1 MKEQLAPYDIP
12 YAIDIT
18 LYKHNYYDR
27 LIISYLKKYAQYIPS
42 GNTNESFIV
51 NVKDFKRILSSR
63 FNSELSSMKG
73 LIEIEVSKNVN
84 SVHFLARIIDNF
96 QNLLS

>member
-1 MKEQLAPYDIP
+1 MKEQLEQYDIP
-12 YAIDIT
+12 YAIDIK

-51 NVKDFKRILSSR
+51 NFKYFKIILSSI
-63 FNSELSSMKG
+63 FNS
-73 LIEIEVSKNVN
+73 
-84 SVHFLARIIDNF
+84 
-96 QNLLS
+96 

>member
-42 GNTNESFIV
+42 GNTNES
-51 NVKDFKRILSSR
+51 LS
-63 FNSELSSMKG
+63 
-73 LIEIEVSKNVN
+73 
-84 SVHFLARIIDNF
+84 
-96 QNLLS
+96 